1 MQKYLSLFAAGLL
14 AFSLPHP
21 GWAQK
26 EVAPPAVPP
35 MLEGQRPLEQ
45 PETKSPAPPA
55 STDEERGK
63 AKVKG
68 KSKKKGQSKASA
80 DKTDKTG
87 KKKKTAAKSKKKTSK
102 NGKAA
107 KSAKKKTSPAPPAAE
122 AVPDS
127 I

>member
-1 MQKYLSLFAAGLL
+1 MHKYLSLFAAGLL

-68 KSKKKGQSKASA
+68 KSGKKGQSKASA
-80 DKTDKTG
+80 DKTG
-87 KKKKTAAKSKKKTSK
+87 KKKKTAAKSKKK

-107 KSAKKKTSPAPPAAE
+107 KSAKKKTSPAPPSAE